1 MTKYST
7 ITLDIETEL
16 MAWLKDEAKRTGR
29 SVEEIAQQAIRQYL
43 ENYKPDTQP

>member
-29 SVEEIAQQAIRQYL
+29 SVEEIVEQALRQYL
-43 ENYKPDTQP
+43 ANYEPTPQT